1 MTHLLFSCFFF
12 PCFRYYNNAC
22 NTSATAGGAGGES
35 KEGHSARDGGAQD
48 GDTSSINQPPPDV
61 TDIGIYI
68 VAPKDIVLAMKRD
81 VEDHIKWALE
91 MSDYDLA
98 LQHAESAVPPLSAE
112 RVLTLAER

>member
-1 MTHLLFSCFFF
+1 MFSCFFF

-35 KEGHSARDGGAQD
+35 KEGQSARDGGAQE
-48 GDTSSINQPPPDV
+48 GDSSSINQPPDV
-61 TDIGIYI
+61 TDSGIYI